1 MDYLLHGPNLA
12 YLLMMRG
19 YLKDSAE
26 LIKLLAGQAKD
37 KATHVEVLL
46 TQDAAYTKTYQKTL

>member
-1 MDYLLHGPNLA
+1 MDYILHAPNLA

-19 YLKDSAE
+19 YLKDDAD
-26 LIKLLAGQAKD
+26 LIKLLTDQSKV

-46 TQDAAYTKTYQKTL
+46 TQD